1 MIVEDNVVSLMLYLK
16 CAPSDCTREEAL
28 DAFDLLVRR
37 TMPCRIRASTGRT
50 LLQYESFMTMIF
62 PIMLSV
68 FDVACAHLVAGDSAR
83 QLIGA
88 TIEVGTRTLAGL
100 PLSFALSMWICGLC
114 QNLRG
119 MRDILY
125 ILFVDSVTLLS
136 NFQLY
141 VLLRLLQTNAI
152 EGEMYFAV
160 LCAVAAGLFT
170 LTYLVF
176 RRSPGKVHRR
186 RIGDSHRVRG
196 GNRRGASQDDWCLSR
211 VFVLKW
217 CAEAQDG

>member
-1 MIVEDNVVSLMLYLK
+1 MV

-100 PLSFALSMWICGLC
+100 PLSFALSMWMCGLC
-114 QNLRG
+114 QNLQG
-119 MRDILY
+119 MRGFDKQKIALAR
-125 ILFVDSVTLLS
+125 D
-136 NFQLY
+136 
-141 VLLRLLQTNAI
+141 R
-152 EGEMYFAV
+152 
-160 LCAVAAGLFT
+160 CAWKAHA
-170 LTYLVF
+170 
-176 RRSPGKVHRR
+176 R
-186 RIGDSHRVRG
+186 
-196 GNRRGASQDDWCLSR
+196 ASFMSL
-211 VFVLKW
+211 
-217 CAEAQDG
+217 